1 MHIRLKGARVKLAA
15 EKEQTWMLVR
25 RRLGVAAWFDGPNDA
40 SGAKVRKICS
50 AAYLSPRP
58 CFQNEVLVLTLLSE
72 TQLYHGP

>member
-1 MHIRLKGARVKLAA
+1 MIVKLAA

-50 AAYLSPRP
+50 AAAYLSPRHR
-58 CFQNEVLVLTLLSE
+58 FQNEVLVPTLLSE
-72 TQLYHGP
+72 TQLCYGP

>member
-1 MHIRLKGARVKLAA
+1 MKGARVKLAA